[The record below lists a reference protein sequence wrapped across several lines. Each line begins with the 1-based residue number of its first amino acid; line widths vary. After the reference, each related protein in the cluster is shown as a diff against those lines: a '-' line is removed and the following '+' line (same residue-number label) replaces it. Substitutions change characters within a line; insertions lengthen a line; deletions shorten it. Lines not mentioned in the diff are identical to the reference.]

1 VNAAAP
7 GRAAPYWLASPATL
21 VMLALVALPLILT
34 LSLSFYTFDP
44 ASGIKETLTL
54 ANYRAVLT
62 DDYYYGIF
70 LRTFWLALLVTLL
83 SVLIGVPEAY
93 VLLRMS
99 ERWRAVFMVVV
110 LGPLLVSVV
119 VRTLGWAVLLGSEGI
134 INGALRALGLI
145 DEPIRMMFT
154 FGGVLV
160 ALTHVLAPFMVLAV
174 WTSLQKLDPATEQA
188 AESLGASTAT
198 VMFRIVF
205 PQVMPGILSG
215 SMIVFALAASAFAT
229 PAIIGGRRL
238 KVVPTAAYDEFL
250 SALNWPLGAAIAVLL
265 LIAVLVIT
273 IGVNRAVE
281 RRFRQ
286 VFA

>member
-1 VNAAAP
+1 MSAGA
-7 GRAAPYWLASPATL
+7 RAAPYWLASPATL

-44 ASGIKETLTL
+44 ASGIKDTLTL
-54 ANYRAVLT
+54 ANYREVLT

-134 INGALRALGLI
+134 INNALRALGLI
-145 DEPIRMMFT
+145 DEPLRMMFT

-188 AESLGASTAT
+188 AESLGASTGHGDVPDRLPAGDAGHP
-198 VMFRIVF
+198 VGLDDRLRAGGERVCHAGDHRRAAAQGRADRRLRRV
-205 PQVMPGILSG
+205 PERAQ
-215 SMIVFALAASAFAT
+215 LAA
-229 PAIIGGRRL
+229 
-238 KVVPTAAYDEFL
+238 
-250 SALNWPLGAAIAVLL
+250 
-265 LIAVLVIT
+265 
-273 IGVNRAVE
+273 RAPPSPCCC
-281 RRFRQ
+281 
-286 VFA
+286 